1 MTEQRTCDVIGKNH
15 PRVDVEEKASGMYEF
30 VGDLS
35 LPRMLHAKVLRS
47 PHAHALVKNIDTSR
61 AQALP
66 GVRAVLTHADVS
78 AKLVHRIN
86 GISPSEPGTMD
97 AHILERKARYVGDRV
112 AAVAATTPEI
122 AEEALGLIKVE
133 YEELPAV
140 FDIEKAMKP
149 GAPQVHDVVWFGESE
164 IPVANNMTQLV
175 RPYMSS
181 GDVEKGFDQ
190 ADVIVESE
198 FKTGFPHN
206 SPLGRPACICRPLPG
221 GKLEVWNHT
230 QSIHAS
236 RINLSNTLGIPLG
249 KIKVHKRS
257 FGGAF
262 GLYISLRLTD
272 PICAA
277 LALKAGLPVK
287 LEESREEMFLDG
299 GRHPAVLK
307 LKMGAKKDGIL
318 TAMDMWVADGIGAYG
333 PIPDI
338 CFLMSGFLMSKYR
351 CPNKRFD
358 GRTVYTNTPPLCAMR
373 GAGNPQVHFAVES
386 QMDILAEKL
395 GIDPMELRLK
405 NNPREGDEF
414 IGQGPGVTCIIKSC
428 GLEEI
433 TKEGARRIG
442 WENRKS
448 TVPYEDRPWIRRGL
462 GMATG
467 FHTSGCG
474 SSEPNTYMLDYS
486 GAIVKMNE
494 DGTACLTLAAAD
506 FGSGNIT
513 SIAAIVAEELG
524 IHYEDVIVTQADT
537 ENSLYEHWVHASRSV
552 YSIGSAAKAASLN
565 AKQVVL
571 DWASMVLDVPSDQL
585 DIKDRRVFFIKDPSV
600 ETGIREVL
608 EYAQSQFLGTAIG
621 TASRR
626 ATACPPHFVSTFVEV
641 DVDTKTGEVKVVR
654 VFHGAD
660 VGTPINPGIVRGQ
673 LIGGLHMGLGYALT
687 ENVVYD
693 PNDGHVLNPNF
704 RDYKLMT
711 PLDMPEVETFLA
723 DTYEPTGPFGAKGV
737 GEGSTNTVAPA
748 VYNAVYNAVGA
759 RVFTMPLT
767 PDKVLRALREKEDS
781 NG

>member
-1 MTEQRTCDVIGKNH
+1 
-15 PRVDVEEKASGMYEF
+15 MYKF

-35 LPRMLHAKVLRS
+35 LPGMLHAKVLRS
-47 PHAHALVKNIDTSR
+47 SHAHALVKDIDTSR
-61 AQALP
+61 AETLP
-66 GVRAVLTHADVS
+66 GVKAVLTPDDVS
-78 AKLVHRIN
+78 DKLVYRIN
-86 GISPSEPGTMD
+86 GINPSEPGTLD
-97 AHILERKARYVGDRV
+97 AHILEKKARHIGDRI
-112 AAVAATTPEI
+112 AAVAATSSEA
-122 AEEALGLIKVE
+122 AEEALELIEVE

-140 FDIEKAMKP
+140 FDIEEAMRP
-149 GAPQVHDVVWFGESE
+149 GAPQVHDVIWLGEDE
-164 IPVANNMTQLV
+164 VPVENNMTQLV
-175 RPYMSS
+175 NPRMRR
-181 GDVEKGFDQ
+181 GDLDEGFEQ

-198 FKTGFPHN
+198 FKTGLPHN
-206 SPLGRPACICRPLPG
+206 APLGRPACICRPLSG
-221 GKLEVWNHT
+221 GRLEVWNHT
-230 QSIHAS
+230 QSIHAA

-249 KIKVHKRS
+249 KIKVHKIS

-262 GLYISLRLTD
+262 GLYINLRLSD

-277 LALKAGLPVK
+277 LALKSGLPVK

-307 LKMGAKKDGIL
+307 LKMGARKDGTL

-338 CFLMSGFLMSKYR
+338 CFLMSGFFISKYR
-351 CPNKRFD
+351 CPNKRFT
-358 GRTVYTNTPPLCAMR
+358 GRTVYTNTPPLSAMR
-373 GAGNPQVHFAVES
+373 GAGDPQVHFAIES
-386 QMDILAEKL
+386 QMDMLAEKL

-414 IGQGPGVTCIIKSC
+414 IGQGPSVKCTIKSC

-433 TKEGARRIG
+433 TKEGAKRIG

-448 TVPYEDRPWIRRGL
+448 TIPYEDRPWIRRGI
-462 GMATG
+462 GMASG

-474 SSEPNTYMLDYS
+474 SAEPNTYMLDFS

-513 SIAAIVAEELG
+513 SITAIVAEELG
-524 IHYEDVIVTQADT
+524 IRYEDVIVTEADT

-552 YSIGSAAKAASLN
+552 YSIGSAAKAASFT
-565 AKQVVL
+565 AKQVIL
-571 DWASMVLDVPSDQL
+571 DWASMVLDVPSSEIE
-585 DIKDRRVFFIKDPSV
+585 IKDRRVFYRKDPSV

-608 EYAQSQFLGTAIG
+608 EYGQSRFLGTAIG
-621 TASRR
+621 TASYR
-626 ATACPPHFVSTFVEV
+626 ATSCPPHFVSTFVEV
-641 DVDTKTGEVKVVR
+641 DVDTRTGEVKVKR
-654 VFHGAD
+654 VFLGGD
-660 VGTPINPGIVRGQ
+660 VGTPIIPGIVRGQ

-693 PNDGHVLNPNF
+693 PDDGHVLNPHF
-704 RDYKLMT
+704 RDYKLLT

-748 VYNAVYNAVGA
+748 VYNAVYNAVGV
-759 RVFTMPLT
+759 RIRTMPLT
-767 PDKVLRALREKEDS
+767 PEKILKAL
-781 NG
+781 G

>member
-1 MTEQRTCDVIGKNH
+1 
-15 PRVDVEEKASGMYEF
+15 
-30 VGDLS
+30 
-35 LPRMLHAKVLRS
+35 
-47 PHAHALVKNIDTSR
+47 
-61 AQALP
+61 
-66 GVRAVLTHADVS
+66 
-78 AKLVHRIN
+78 
-86 GISPSEPGTMD
+86 
-97 AHILERKARYVGDRV
+97 
-112 AAVAATTPEI
+112 
-122 AEEALGLIKVE
+122 
-133 YEELPAV
+133 
-140 FDIEKAMKP
+140 
-149 GAPQVHDVVWFGESE
+149 
-164 IPVANNMTQLV
+164 
-175 RPYMSS
+175 
-181 GDVEKGFDQ
+181 
-190 ADVIVESE
+190 
-198 FKTGFPHN
+198 
-206 SPLGRPACICRPLPG
+206 
-221 GKLEVWNHT
+221 
-230 QSIHAS
+230 
-236 RINLSNTLGIPLG
+236 
-249 KIKVHKRS
+249 
-257 FGGAF
+257 
-262 GLYISLRLTD
+262 
-272 PICAA
+272 
-277 LALKAGLPVK
+277 
-287 LEESREEMFLDG
+287 MFLDG
-299 GRHPAVLK
+299 GRHPAVLR
-307 LKMGAKKDGIL
+307 LKMGAQKDGTL

-338 CFLMSGFLMSKYR
+338 CFLMSGFLISKYR

-358 GRTVYTNTPPLCAMR
+358 GRTVYTNTPPLSAMR

-395 GIDPMELRLK
+395 GIDPVDLRLK
-405 NNPREGDEF
+405 NNPRDGDEF
-414 IGQGPGVTCIIKSC
+414 IGQGPEIRCIIKSC

-442 WENRKS
+442 WEDRKS
-448 TVPYEDRPWIRRGL
+448 TIPYKDRPWIRRGV
-462 GMATG
+462 GMASG
-467 FHTSGCG
+467 FHTTGCG
-474 SSEPNTYMLDYS
+474 SSEPNTYMLDFS

-524 IHYEDVIVTQADT
+524 IHYEDVIVTKADT

-565 AKQVVL
+565 AKQVIL
-571 DWASMVLDVPSDQL
+571 DWASMVLEVPSEQL
-585 DIKDRRVFFIKDPSV
+585 DIKNRRVFFIKDPSV

-621 TASRR
+621 TASHR

-641 DVDTKTGEVKVVR
+641 DVDTKTGEVKIVR

-693 PNDGHVLNPNF
+693 PGDGHVLNPNF
-704 RDYKLMT
+704 RDYKLLT

-759 RVFTMPLT
+759 RILTMPLT
-767 PDKVLRALREKEDS
+767 PEKVLRALQEKESS